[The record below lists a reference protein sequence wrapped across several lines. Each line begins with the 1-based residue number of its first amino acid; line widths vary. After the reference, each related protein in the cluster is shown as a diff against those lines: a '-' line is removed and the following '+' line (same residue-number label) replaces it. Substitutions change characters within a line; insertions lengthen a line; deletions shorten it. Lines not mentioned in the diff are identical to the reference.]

1 MTRILLV
8 RHAQASFGAED
19 YDKLSELGH
28 AQARHLGTVIAQ
40 RAPALSSVW
49 HGTLRRH
56 RETAAGA
63 LAGLSS
69 GTMVREDSKL
79 NEFDH
84 LEVLTRH
91 APDFREYASRAEDPA
106 KALAKLFHEA
116 MMRWIDGAHDAD
128 YGESWS
134 GFRDRSHDALR
145 TLAAQ
150 ATPGHDVV
158 AITSGGVITT
168 ITQSILGLN
177 DLEAFRMSL
186 KLVNGGLTSIR
197 FEGDDPSLEAL
208 NEHDHFAGEHSHLL
222 TLR

>member
-8 RHAQASFGAED
+8 RHAQASFGAEN
-19 YDKLSELGH
+19 YDQLSELGH
-28 AQARHLGTVIAQ
+28 AQARHLGTIIAQ

-56 RETAAGA
+56 RETATGA
-63 LAGLSS
+63 LAGLGA
-69 GTMVREDSKL
+69 GTLLQVDARLD
-79 NEFDH
+79 EFDH

-91 APDFREYASRAEDPA
+91 APDFREHATRADDPA

-116 MMRWIDGAHDAD
+116 MMRWISGAHDTE
-128 YGESWS
+128 YVESWS
-134 GFRDRSHDALR
+134 GFRDRSHNALR

-150 ATPGHDVV
+150 AAPGGVVV
-158 AITSGGVITT
+158 AITSGGVITA
-168 ITQSILGLN
+168 IAQSILGMD

-186 KLVNGGLTSIR
+186 KLVNGGLTTVRLEADS
-197 FEGDDPSLEAL
+197 PSLEAL
-208 NEHDHFAGEHSHLL
+208 NEHDHFSGEHAHLL